1 MKYYLTIQAYEKESS
16 TEVHCF
22 IFAFP
27 FCPIHWRAEAQ
38 TGKEK
43 QLTMEFKNEGTTLY
57 FLNVLKKYR
66 GIKFFL
72 FTMKLVLILL
82 PEK

>member
-1 MKYYLTIQAYEKESS
+1 MKKNQAQK
-16 TEVHCF
+16 F
-22 IFAFP
+22 IVLFLLFLFAYS
-27 FCPIHWRAEAQ
+27 WRAEAQ

-43 QLTMEFKNEGTTLY
+43 QLTMEFKNEGLPSI
-57 FLNVLKKYR
+57 LKKYR